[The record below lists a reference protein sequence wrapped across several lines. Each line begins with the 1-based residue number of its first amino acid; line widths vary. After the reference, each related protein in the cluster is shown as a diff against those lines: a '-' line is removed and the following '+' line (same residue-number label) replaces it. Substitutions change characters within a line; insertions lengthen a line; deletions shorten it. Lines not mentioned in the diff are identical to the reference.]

1 MAGFDE
7 EAIFFSDN
15 FGTADDTNILQSSFR
30 NVKRQFKD
38 FLRKFHEGNFN
49 YKYR

>member
-1 MAGFDE
+1 MEGFDE
-7 EAIFFSDN
+7 GGIYFSQNFTGDN
-15 FGTADDTNILQSSFR
+15 NEDGTTSLKAAKKSFK
-30 NVKRQFKD
+30 N